1 MKTYSVEMNEAR
13 DGRQIYCEITDKYGV
28 TIQTEVVTIG
38 LPVEITEDLVDVTAE
53 LGEKVEFS
61 VSATGH
67 GLTYE
72 WHYKNKNMKKFDITE
87 NFKTNKYG
95 FDKMTEAHAGREVY
109 CVITDIFGNSVQ
121 TETVRIDLPDDTAED
136 TLAA

>member
-1 MKTYSVEMNEAR
+1 MNYNLKTNYVLE
-13 DGRQIYCEITDKYGV
+13 Y
-28 TIQTEVVTIG
+28 
-38 LPVEITEDLVDVTAE
+38 LTAE

-72 WHYKNKNMKKFDITE
+72 WHYKSKNMKKFDVTE
-87 NFKTNKYG
+87 SFKTNKYG
-95 FDKMTEAHAGREVY
+95 FDKMTEARSGREVY

-121 TETVRIDLPDDTAED
+121 TETVRIDLPDVAVDCIID
-136 TLAA
+136 

>member
-1 MKTYSVEMNEAR
+1 MNYNLKTNYVLEYLS
-13 DGRQIYCEITDKYGV
+13 
-28 TIQTEVVTIG
+28 
-38 LPVEITEDLVDVTAE
+38 AE
-53 LGEKVEFS
+53 LGEKVELS

-72 WHYKNKNMKKFDITE
+72 WHYKNKNMKKFDVTKY
-87 NFKTNKYG
+87 FTTNTYTLNE
-95 FDKMTEAHAGREVY
+95 MTEARAGREVY

-136 TLAA
+136 ALAA